1 MSDKQALSGI
11 DPLRPPSGV
20 YLLRSTDFAAWVYP
34 FGARLMQVW
43 WLTAPL
49 GPRPLSLGFKS
60 PTAYHQDTM
69 AMGAVCGR
77 YGNRI
82 AAAQLLHNGQQYA
95 LSANHPLGHCIH
107 GGEFGFG
114 VRHWSLASHSDRH
127 IELSL
132 HSAHGDQGFP
142 GNCDARIVYAWMGN
156 NLQWSATAALD
167 APCPIN
173 LIPHPYWNL
182 DASPSVANHQLQ
194 VFGSHYLPLD
204 NQELP
209 MPLASVIGTAF
220 DYRSKRLVCAPDFDK
235 HIAHFDGAVLL
246 DAQHNAKPA
255 TSSHMTLAAVAS
267 VADLQLS
274 VYTDQPFVHLYGA
287 SGLSTTAPH
296 LGVAH
301 TSGAGLCLETETWP
315 NGPALG
321 QAVWHDKDTPYRHT
335 AHWVFEAQSA

>member
-1 MSDKQALSGI
+1 MSDEKALAGI
-11 DPLRPPSGV
+11 NPLRPPGGV
-20 YLLRSTDFAAWVYP
+20 YLLHSPDFAAWVYP

-49 GPRPLSLGFKS
+49 GPRPLSLGFNS

-107 GGEFGFG
+107 GGELGFG
-114 VRHWSLASHSDRH
+114 VRNWSVASHSERH
-127 IELSL
+127 IELTL

-142 GNCDARIVYAWMGN
+142 GNCDARIVYAWVGN

-182 DASPSVANHQLQ
+182 DASPTVANHRLQ

-204 NQELP
+204 DQELP
-209 MPLASVIGTAF
+209 LPLASVDGTAF
-220 DYRSKRLVCAPDFDK
+220 DYRSKRLVCAPHFEER
-235 HIAHFDGAVLL
+235 IAHFDGAVLL
-246 DAQHNAKPA
+246 DTPHNASRA
-255 TSSHMTLAAVAS
+255 TPSGIALGAVAS
-267 VADLQLS
+267 VDDLQLS

-287 SGLSTTAPH
+287 SGLRPTEPH

-301 TSGAGLCLETETWP
+301 QSGAGLCLETETWP

-321 QAVWHDKDTPYRHT
+321 RAVWHDKSTPYSHT
-335 AHWVFEAQSA
+335 AHWVFEAC